1 MGLDRATQDQEG
13 TLSWVLQGGKKEI
26 DMKRQRSISEM
37 LHKASKRGVE
47 MEETGKKDMDI
58 VKKFTPVVDKV
69 LK

>member
-1 MGLDRATQDQEG
+1 M
-13 TLSWVLQGGKKEI
+13 
-26 DMKRQRSISEM
+26 MRQRSISEM

-69 LK
+69 MNQEEE